1 MKKNIGTADRV
12 IRILI
17 AGVIVAL
24 YMSHVING
32 TLAIVLL
39 AVSAIFIL
47 TSFIGVCPL
56 YMLFGL
62 KTTKNTD
69 RK

>member
-1 MKKNIGTADRV
+1 MKKNIRTADRL

-24 YMSHVING
+24 YMGHVING

-56 YMLFGL
+56 YLPFGIR
-62 KTTKNTD
+62 TTKKSD
-69 RK
+69 K